1 MPSGGSCITLWEVV
15 DYRSVSSRLCG
26 DNAATGFWWSIR
38 DYWWDGLRWC
48 GKRYVSVTC
57 KGGRISPGDDSP
69 SPRCGNVAVVAL
81 CLLVNRK
88 MCFYG
93 V

>member
-1 MPSGGSCITLWEVV
+1 MGWEV
-15 DYRSVSSRLCG
+15 YNSVEKVRIC
-26 DNAATGFWWSIR
+26 AP
-38 DYWWDGLRWC
+38 WDGR
-48 GKRYVSVTC
+48 V
-57 KGGRISPGDDSP
+57 SPGDDSP